1 MANKIIYF
9 LGVLISSLLISSG
22 AYAAVDIEVA
32 YIFNTFSFLVC
43 AFLVMWMAAGF
54 CMLESGLVTT
64 KSVSTIAAKNIGKFA
79 IVSVMF
85 YLVGYNLGYGDS
97 ENPYFGSF
105 EIWTDNSSLETG
117 YSDYSDW
124 LFQTLFV
131 CATCSIVSGAVAE
144 RIKIWPFFIFS
155 AILGGFIYPIQM
167 SWEWGGGW
175 LDSLGFADF
184 AGSTLV
190 HACGGAAALA
200 GIMILGPRLGRFTD
214 DGSPQNM
221 APFAASS
228 IPLVTLGTFILWMG
242 WYGFNGIDP
251 RFFAEQ
257 FAYFLTIVAGLYFIY
272 LFLFAGLNASE
283 RKNLILLFL
292 LFIGAAAFWSGFDQ
306 SAGSLNIFARDY
318 TDLSVAG
325 YKIPVGWLQ
334 FANPIIVVLFA
345 PIFAGIWAQLAR
357 KNLDPSLP
365 FKFAIGLLFMALSFF
380 VMIIAVNLAI
390 ESSPVGM
397 QWLLLTYLFQTWG
410 ELALSPIGL
419 SAFSRYGPKR
429 YMGQMFGLWFLAS
442 AIGGVLAGLLGGE
455 ALDGGLET
463 ISPVFEFMIQY
474 YLVIAVALIALSFVI
489 KTAKE

>member
-1 MANKIIYF
+1 MANKIFYF
-9 LGVLISSLLISSG
+9 TGFLICSLLISSG
-22 AYAAVDIEVA
+22 VYAAVDIEVA

-43 AFLVMWMAAGF
+43 AFLVMWMPAGF

-85 YLVGYNLGYGDS
+85 YLVGYNLGYGDAD
-97 ENPYFGSF
+97 NPYFGSF
-105 EIWTDNSSLETG
+105 AVWSDNSSLETG

-200 GIMILGPRLGRFTD
+200 GVMVLGPRLGRFTD

-242 WYGFNGIDP
+242 WYGFNGGSQLALGSFEDSTAMSKIFMNTQLAACGGCIAGAVITRILGGKTDIIMMLNG
-251 RFFAEQ
+251 A
-257 FAYFLTIVAGLYFIY
+257 LAGLVSITAEP
-272 LFLFAGLNASE
+272 LMPSPMLS
-283 RKNLILLFL
+283 IV
-292 LFIGAAAFWSGFDQ
+292 IG
-306 SAGSLNIFARDY
+306 
-318 TDLSVAG
+318 
-325 YKIPVGWLQ
+325 
-334 FANPIIVVLFA
+334 
-345 PIFAGIWAQLAR
+345 
-357 KNLDPSLP
+357 
-365 FKFAIGLLFMALSFF
+365 
-380 VMIIAVNLAI
+380 
-390 ESSPVGM
+390 
-397 QWLLLTYLFQTWG
+397 
-410 ELALSPIGL
+410 
-419 SAFSRYGPKR
+419 
-429 YMGQMFGLWFLAS
+429 
-442 AIGGVLAGLLGGE
+442 AIGGVIMYFGTHFLEKMKLDDVVGAIPVHMFAGIFGTLVVPISNPDTSFAIQLLGVGSVCVFVFLISYLCLSIIKSTIGLRISDE
-455 ALDGGLET
+455 AEKLGTDKAEVGVMAYS
-463 ISPVFEFMIQY
+463 IRD
-474 YLVIAVALIALSFVI
+474 
-489 KTAKE
+489 

>member
-9 LGVLISSLLISSG
+9 IGVLISSLLISSG
-22 AYAAVDIEVA
+22 TYAAVDIEVA

-85 YLVGYNLGYGDS
+85 YLVGYNLGYGNAD
-97 ENPYFGSF
+97 NPYFGSF
-105 EIWTDNSSLETG
+105 KIWTDNSSLETG

-200 GIMILGPRLGRFTD
+200 GVMILGPRLGRFTD

-242 WYGFNGIDP
+242 WYGFNGGSQLALGSFEDSTAMSRIFMNTQLAACGGCIAGAVITRILGGKTDIIMMLNG
-251 RFFAEQ
+251 A
-257 FAYFLTIVAGLYFIY
+257 LAGLVSITAEP
-272 LFLFAGLNASE
+272 LMPSPMLS
-283 RKNLILLFL
+283 IV
-292 LFIGAAAFWSGFDQ
+292 IG
-306 SAGSLNIFARDY
+306 
-318 TDLSVAG
+318 
-325 YKIPVGWLQ
+325 
-334 FANPIIVVLFA
+334 
-345 PIFAGIWAQLAR
+345 
-357 KNLDPSLP
+357 
-365 FKFAIGLLFMALSFF
+365 
-380 VMIIAVNLAI
+380 
-390 ESSPVGM
+390 
-397 QWLLLTYLFQTWG
+397 
-410 ELALSPIGL
+410 
-419 SAFSRYGPKR
+419 
-429 YMGQMFGLWFLAS
+429 
-442 AIGGVLAGLLGGE
+442 AIGGVIMYFGTNFLEKMKLDDVVGAIPVHMFAGIFGTLIVPISNPDTSFIIQLLGVGSVCIFVFVMSYICFSIIKSTIGLRISDE
-455 ALDGGLET
+455 AEKLGTDKAEVGVMAYS
-463 ISPVFEFMIQY
+463 IRD
-474 YLVIAVALIALSFVI
+474 
-489 KTAKE
+489 